1 MNTTIIT
8 SNASNGI
15 YNNNTSINA
24 DYMRDINNTSNFYD
38 LYFVINENSEDD
50 IIKNCEINT
59 WRKNYFDYLE
69 ELENAVNNQDNAV

>member
-1 MNTTIIT
+1 
-8 SNASNGI
+8 
-15 YNNNTSINA
+15 
-24 DYMRDINNTSNFYD
+24 MRDINNTSNFYD